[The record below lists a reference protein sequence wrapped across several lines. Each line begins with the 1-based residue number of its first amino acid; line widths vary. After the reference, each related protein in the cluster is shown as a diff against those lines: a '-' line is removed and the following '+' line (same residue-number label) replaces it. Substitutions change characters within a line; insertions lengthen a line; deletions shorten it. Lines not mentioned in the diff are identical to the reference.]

1 MILSDKVYNVLKWVC
16 IILAP
21 ALITFLTTVFTLLGI
36 PHVEIVTG
44 LIAAVATFIG
54 ALIGVSTKQYNKK
67 EAADAESRN

>member
-36 PHVEIVTG
+36 PYVEIVTG

-67 EAADAESRN
+67 EATDAESRN